1 MMGQLIARLCSWSE
15 EKELF
20 DEELEEFYWSE
31 ELTWSEIL
39 ESGIVEDHVS
49 ELTTSAT
56 SDTYSDILTVTVDSG
71 ASDFS
76 PMFSSTPHR

>member
-1 MMGQLIARLCSWSE
+1 MSE
-15 EKELF
+15 ADQDQDMLDRAEVF
-20 DEELEEFYWSE
+20 GGEELEE
-31 ELTWSEIL
+31 LNWSEIW

-49 ELTTSAT
+49 ELTSDT
-56 SDTYSDILTVTVDSG
+56 SDTYSDKLTVSVDSG